1 MMLSLM
7 EILVIMP
14 IYFISKF
21 VHSRSISSQTRAARD
36 IIEVAQYK
44 FFIKGVNVQTVFR
57 RCGGQGD
64 ILSGKLIYVLNLI
77 ANPFRSNFTFFFLV
91 ISQRQIL

>member
-21 VHSRSISSQTRAARD
+21 VHSRSIFPVKLGQLETSLRLRNINFLLKALMSKPFLGGV
-36 IIEVAQYK
+36 EVKEIFLA
-44 FFIKGVNVQTVFR
+44 VN
-57 RCGGQGD
+57 
-64 ILSGKLIYVLNLI
+64 
-77 ANPFRSNFTFFFLV
+77 
-91 ISQRQIL
+91 